1 MKRETEKLDRIEQRL
16 RLQSKVDS
24 FPCNKTVCTEYIVL
38 KGHDPRPVNQKS
50 IKVLNEFGRR
60 LMNHIISDGSVRAPL
75 VEELLD
81 LCSME
86 IKYLNPIVEEKITI
100 GKLGFV
106 PVQ

>member
-1 MKRETEKLDRIEQRL
+1 ML
-16 RLQSKVDS
+16 
-24 FPCNKTVCTEYIVL
+24 
-38 KGHDPRPVNQKS
+38 

-60 LMNHIISDGSVRAPL
+60 LMRHIISDGSVRGPL

-81 LCSME
+81 LCSTE
-86 IKYLNPIVEEKITI
+86 ITYLNPIVEEKITI

>member
-1 MKRETEKLDRIEQRL
+1 MKNSTESSNDFDSSQRL
-16 RLQSKVDS
+16 TTFLSKAMIHGV
-24 FPCNKTVCTEYIVL
+24 
-38 KGHDPRPVNQKS
+38 Q
-50 IKVLNEFGRR
+50 VLNEFGRR
-60 LMNHIISDGSVRAPL
+60 LMKHIISDGSVRAPL

>member
-1 MKRETEKLDRIEQRL
+1 MK
-16 RLQSKVDS
+16 
-24 FPCNKTVCTEYIVL
+24 
-38 KGHDPRPVNQKS
+38 
-50 IKVLNEFGRR
+50 
-60 LMNHIISDGSVRAPL
+60 HIISDGSVRGPL

>member
-1 MKRETEKLDRIEQRL
+1 MIHG
-16 RLQSKVDS
+16 LQ
-24 FPCNKTVCTEYIVL
+24 
-38 KGHDPRPVNQKS
+38 
-50 IKVLNEFGRR
+50 VLNEFGRR
-60 LMNHIISDGSVRAPL
+60 LMKHIISDGSVRAPL